1 MGIMMS
7 RNQAGPRYVKNIV
20 IVHGKSEDII
30 CQYIRSNLRLPIGIY
45 SHNKGKNNIEIS
57 SLNSV
62 LNNTVF
68 KSYGSLSKHYLIMP
82 KRDIKKEN
90 LEIFTIMDK
99 DRCSDELFKDY
110 KSKKMFKKH
119 WMYDLITPIYNIEC
133 LEDVLSKAGYTDL
146 RKYKKD
152 YIKLF
157 PINKGGFNLD
167 EIEDF
172 YKKLLIVRDISNLH
186 LFVKKCLDSI
196 EVF

>member
-172 YKKLLIVRDISNLH
+172 YKNY
-186 LFVKKCLDSI
+186 
-196 EVF
+196 